1 MSPEQSWTVTSGHIQ
16 HPWWA
21 RYSERELLALA
32 KEYPYVS
39 AEGSYVFVRGQPYD
53 LIDWSDDPLRDGYVR
68 NLAGETVLITHHL
81 EALGIHDVVPLGGR
95 TPVLAYGSNAAP
107 AQLAR
112 KFDSVGTA
120 AIPVLQADIAGVD
133 SIYSAHITRYG
144 AVPATL
150 ARSPST
156 TLHTFITWL
165 SEDELS
171 IMHESELGRPGLVPG
186 NYVYGELAC
195 AAVTSKGFSD
205 CHLLRA
211 YISRFGALGLG
222 GHPTALAALDAT
234 GRVFTSSTKI
244 DVLKCVRDSL
254 SPKHELDEFILDA
267 VRKDVVRKS
276 WSGRLRESALMDF
289 HPVFADSF

>member
-1 MSPEQSWTVTSGHIQ
+1 MSTEQSWTVTGGRIQ

-21 RYSERELLALA
+21 WHSERELLALA

-39 AEGSYVFVRGQPYD
+39 AERSYIFVRGQPYD

-68 NLAGETVLITHHL
+68 NLTGETVLVTHHL
-81 EALGIHDVVPLGGR
+81 EAFGIHDVVPLGGR

-112 KFDSVGTA
+112 KFDPTGTA
-120 AIPVLQADIAGVD
+120 TIPVIQADIAGVD
-133 SIYSAHITRYG
+133 AVYSAHITRYG

-150 ARSPST
+150 ARSAST

-171 IMHESELGRPGLVPG
+171 IMHESELGRSGLAPG

-195 AAVTSKGFSD
+195 VNVTSKGFLD
-205 CHLLRA
+205 CHLLHA
-211 YISRFGALGLG
+211 YVSRFGALGLD
-222 GHPTALAALDAT
+222 GHPISLAALNAT
-234 GRVFTSSTKI
+234 GRVFTSSTTT
-244 DVLKCVRDSL
+244 DVLKYVRDCLSL
-254 SPKHELDEFILDA
+254 QHELDEFILDS
-267 VRKDVVRKS
+267 VRKDVVRKN

-289 HPVFADSF
+289 HPVFTDSF